1 MQFILTGIVNSI
13 CVGISILG
21 MMSIASSDGQDLISA
36 FQRDAARGRLDYITI
51 SWAVLVPIL
60 ASPIIFASILS
71 QLELGEHH
79 APDLKGG
86 PRHMNGP

>member
-1 MQFILTGIVNSI
+1 
-13 CVGISILG
+13 
-21 MMSIASSDGQDLISA
+21 MMSIASSDGLDLISA
-36 FQRDAARGRLDYITI
+36 FTARGRPDYITI
-51 SWAVLVPIL
+51 SWAVLVPFL